1 MTYERREEIFS
12 KDALTSSEVAE
23 LLAVSRA
30 TANIIINN
38 IRLKY
43 GDRLGMSGRVLV
55 EDYKRYFGAPERERY
70 NRRMT
75 DADNDFVERALTKED
90 KQKHVFSV
98 MCPDGLKTKR
108 LN

>member
-1 MTYERREEIFS
+1 MTYERREAIFA

-23 LLAVSRA
+23 LLAVSRT

-43 GDRLGMSGRVLV
+43 GDRLGISGRVLV

-75 DADNDFVERALTKED
+75 DADNDFKERPLTED
-90 KQKHVFSV
+90 DKKRRVFSV
-98 MCPDGLKTKR
+98 MCPDGLGKR
-108 LN
+108 RLS